1 MRPSFFYVAY
11 LICCAGVNGSSTH
24 AVKALAG
31 ALAERDG
38 YGRGEFSYATNYYLS
53 TICAA
58 SRSSSGSSC
67 VSSDD
72 LPDCLILRAGAGS

>member
-1 MRPSFFYVAY
+1 MKGASVWPSFFCDVAY

-38 YGRGEFSYATNYYLS
+38 YGRGEFSYAAN
-53 TICAA
+53 
-58 SRSSSGSSC
+58 
-67 VSSDD
+67 
-72 LPDCLILRAGAGS
+72 

>member
-38 YGRGEFSYATNYYLS
+38 YGRGEFSYVRHKLLLVHDLRGVALQLRLWLS
-53 TICAA
+53 F
-58 SRSSSGSSC
+58 
-67 VSSDD
+67 
-72 LPDCLILRAGAGS
+72 L

>member
-1 MRPSFFYVAY
+1 MKGASVRPSFFYVAY

-38 YGRGEFSYATNYYLS
+38 YGRGEFSYAAN
-53 TICAA
+53 
-58 SRSSSGSSC
+58 
-67 VSSDD
+67 
-72 LPDCLILRAGAGS
+72 